1 MAATDFIHKSLI
13 GAGSRDAVSNMLVGA
28 GLGAAAN
35 TGLGIAQGDFG
46 VIGNATSGALLGA
59 AGGAAARHMGAKYG
73 SGLMAAKAAKEEIGS
88 GFQVG
93 MMTRKVEEPAMD
105 FWGKA
110 TDADNL
116 KGFMPSSGTTKA
128 GPKAGAN
135 TAGTGPQTPP
145 PLPNPFPGQ
154 AAPKAP
160 LPGIGSDF
168 SGASASTAASRS
180 GYSGNTANFT
190 SNTPMPNRAAPTPIA
205 ASSDGLDGARAAIK
219 RADEWKAS
227 EKARIKGEKQDKKSY
242 DNWKKENATYGGG

>member
-28 GLGAAAN
+28 GIGAAAN
-35 TGLGIAQGDFG
+35 TGVGLAQGDFG
-46 VIGNATSGALLGA
+46 VVGNATSGALLGA
-59 AGGAAARHMGAKYG
+59 GGGAAMRHMGAKYG

-116 KGFMPSSGTTKA
+116 KGFMPAGGAKGGTKA
-128 GPKAGAN
+128 GADTSA
-135 TAGTGPQTPP
+135 TGSTQVPP

-154 AAPKAP
+154 ASQRSP

-168 SGASASTAASRS
+168 SGASAKTGSGIKSTY
-180 GYSGNTANFT
+180 GGNRANFT
-190 SNTPMPNRAAPTPIA
+190 SNTPMPNRAAPSPA
-205 ASSDGLDGARAAIK
+205 ESSDGLDGARAAIK
-219 RADEWKAS
+219 RQT
-227 EKARIKGEKQDKKSY
+227 KGKRQKKQTRK
-242 DNWKKENATYGGG
+242 